1 MPPEVEH
8 YSTETMPHRRPH
20 RTLARDDP
28 DLNRQHYE
36 ASAITPSVDIGTYY
50 PGCTQ
55 HELIELD
62 HADEWADRFVG
73 RWKAVSMTRAT
84 QELEDWLSKP
94 PTRHSAAAIDRLR
107 TALHE
112 REWTPDLPIKMF
124 NDFDRAF
131 FGRWLKGMC
140 KLRWKGSTKALY
152 KAIGPNYRGTFGV
165 TISNLDTAV
174 PISKIILNA
183 EKIFLGPLPPRV
195 SSRKRG
201 TFGTLLHEMVHGKFL
216 VLLLRIGGGYC
227 TSGKRLMGY
236 ILAYLTA
243 RCGYCH
249 DVDEDEMGLD
259 GGHGRH
265 FQRCIEALERRTRQ
279 DIGYV
284 PHWNEKRDHR
294 GHGKPLELADVMRWL
309 N

>member
-1 MPPEVEH
+1 
-8 YSTETMPHRRPH
+8 MPHRDV
-20 RTLARDDP
+20 AGDDP
-28 DLNRQHYE
+28 VLNRQHYE

-73 RWKAVSMTRAT
+73 RWKRVSMSKAT

-94 PTRHSAAAIDRLR
+94 PTRHSAAAIDRLK

-152 KAIGPNYRGTFGV
+152 DAIGPRYRCAFGATV
-165 TISNLDTAV
+165 SCPEAAV

-183 EKIFLGPLPPRV
+183 EMIFLAPLSRRA

-201 TFGTLLHEMVHGKFL
+201 AFGTLLHEMVHGNFL
-216 VLLLRIGGGYC
+216 VSCVLEVVITPAEQGL
-227 TSGKRLMGY
+227 TVY

-243 RCGYCH
+243 RCGRAN
-249 DVDEDEMGLD
+249 DVDEDLLGLD

-265 FQRCIEALERRTRQ
+265 FLRCIEALERRTRQ

-284 PHWNEKRDHR
+284 PHWNDKRDHL
-294 GHGKPLELADVMRWL
+294 GHGRRLGLADMMRWL